1 MIIALLSGFVL
12 GVIFFGGLWLTVR
25 NTIGKTYAGLWIA
38 GSSFIRMAITL
49 AGFYFAS
56 QGDLQ
61 RLLICVA
68 TFIATRFLVV
78 WLTFKYDEK
87 HMISTPKQA

>member
-1 MIIALLSGFVL
+1 MIIALISGFVL
-12 GVIFFGGLWLTVR
+12 SVIFFGGLWLTIKK
-25 NTIGKTYAGLWIA
+25 TIGKPYAGLWIA

-49 AGFYFAS
+49 IGFYFAS
-56 QGDLQ
+56 QGNLT

-78 WLTFKYDEK
+78 WLTLKYDEK
-87 HMISTPKQA
+87 QLTASTKQA